1 MRINRAVHGHRRR
14 RVSGL
19 VAVAGA
25 VVLGAS
31 GCATSHLEEFNS
43 VEMGNATPE
52 ILPTETDPA
61 GQVTDLESPV
71 VAAVSLDDGGVALQL
86 DDPGR
91 VEFGHISGGEFVSDE
106 RVELPDDSLP
116 VVPSSDGVLVGG
128 AEGIGRAT
136 VDGGYEPIGDTGPV
150 TAVAELE
157 DGRILTGHKDGT
169 VAVRSADGGEN
180 ARLESLEGIDQ
191 LAASGNV
198 GFAVSRADTTVAN
211 VYPDSNEIGPVLRPG
226 KAAGVAATTEDG
238 WAAVSDTTG
247 NALMI
252 FDADPLRLHQMFPV
266 GKAPWAVAAVP
277 GTSVVWVALSGEN
290 RVVAIDISS
299 GQGREVAAFDT
310 VSAPH
315 SLSVAEDGA
324 LVVGSADGSGVQ
336 IISPE
341 EQRLP

>member
-1 MRINRAVHGHRRR
+1 MRINRAVIGRRRR

-19 VAVAGA
+19 VALTGA

-61 GQVTDLESPV
+61 GQVTDLDSPV
-71 VAAVSLDDGGVALQL
+71 VGAVSLDDDGVALQL
-86 DDPGR
+86 SDPDR
-91 VEFGHISGGEFVSDE
+91 VEFGHVSGGEFVSDE
-106 RVELPDDSLP
+106 QVELPADALP
-116 VVPSSDGVLVGG
+116 IVASSEGVLVGSS
-128 AEGIGRAT
+128 EGLGRAT
-136 VDGGYEPIGDTGPV
+136 ADGGYEAIGDTGPV

-157 DGRILTGHKDGT
+157 DGRILSGHDDGT

-226 KAAGVAATTEDG
+226 KAAGVAATTDDG

-266 GKAPWAVAAVP
+266 GKAPWAVATVP
-277 GTSVVWVALSGEN
+277 GTSIVWVALSGEN

-299 GQGREVAAFDT
+299 GEGREVAAFDT

-315 SLSVAEDGA
+315 SLSVAEGGS
-324 LVVGSADGSGVQ
+324 LVIGSADGSGVQ

-341 EQRLP
+341 EQKLP

>member
-1 MRINRAVHGHRRR
+1 MRINRAVIGRRRR

-19 VAVAGA
+19 VALTGA

-61 GQVTDLESPV
+61 GQVTDLDSPV
-71 VAAVSLDDGGVALQL
+71 VGAVSLDDGGVALQL
-86 DDPGR
+86 SDPDR
-91 VEFGHISGGEFVSDE
+91 VEFGHVSGGEFVSDE
-106 RVELPDDSLP
+106 QVELPADALP
-116 VVPSSDGVLVGG
+116 IVASSEGVLVGSSG
-128 AEGIGRAT
+128 GLGRAT
-136 VDGGYEPIGDTGPV
+136 ADGGYEAIGDTGPV

-157 DGRILTGHKDGT
+157 DGRILSGHDDGT

-226 KAAGVAATTEDG
+226 KAAGVAATTDDG

-266 GKAPWAVAAVP
+266 GKAPWAVATVP
-277 GTSVVWVALSGEN
+277 GTSIVWVALSGEN

-299 GQGREVAAFDT
+299 GEGREVAAFDT
-310 VSAPH
+310 VPAPH
-315 SLSVAEDGA
+315 SLSVAEGGS
-324 LVVGSADGSGVQ
+324 LVIGSADGSGVQ

-341 EQRLP
+341 EQKLP

>member
-1 MRINRAVHGHRRR
+1 MRINRAVSGRRRR

-19 VAVAGA
+19 VALAGA

-61 GQVTDLESPV
+61 GQVTDLDSPV
-71 VAAVSLDDGGVALQL
+71 VGAVSLDDGGVALQL
-86 DDPGR
+86 SDPDR
-91 VEFGHISGGEFVSDE
+91 VEFGHVSGGEFVSDE
-106 RVELPDDSLP
+106 QVELPADALP
-116 VVPSSDGVLVGG
+116 IVASSEGVLVGSS
-128 AEGIGRAT
+128 EGLGRAT
-136 VDGGYEPIGDTGPV
+136 ADGGYEAIGDTGPV

-157 DGRILTGHKDGT
+157 DGRILSGHDDGT

-211 VYPDSNEIGPVLRPG
+211 VYPDSDEIGPVLRPG
-226 KAAGVAATTEDG
+226 KAAGVAATTDDG

-266 GKAPWAVAAVP
+266 GKAPWAVATVP
-277 GTSVVWVALSGEN
+277 GTSIVWVALSGEN

-299 GQGREVAAFDT
+299 GEGREVAAFDT

-315 SLSVAEDGA
+315 SLSVAEDGS
-324 LVVGSADGSGVQ
+324 LVIGSADGSGVQ

-341 EQRLP
+341 EQKLP

>member
-1 MRINRAVHGHRRR
+1 MRINRAVIGRRRR

-19 VAVAGA
+19 VALTGA

-61 GQVTDLESPV
+61 GQVTDLDSPV
-71 VAAVSLDDGGVALQL
+71 VGAVSLDDGGVALQL
-86 DDPGR
+86 SDPDR
-91 VEFGHISGGEFVSDE
+91 VEFGHVSGGEFVADE
-106 RVELPDDSLP
+106 QVELPADALP
-116 VVPSSDGVLVGG
+116 IVASSEGVLVGSS
-128 AEGIGRAT
+128 EGLGRAT
-136 VDGGYEPIGDTGPV
+136 ADGGYEAIGDTGPV

-157 DGRILTGHKDGT
+157 DGRILSGHDDGT

-226 KAAGVAATTEDG
+226 KAAGVAATTDNG

-266 GKAPWAVAAVP
+266 GKAPWAVATVP
-277 GTSVVWVALSGEN
+277 GTSIVWVALSGEN

-299 GQGREVAAFDT
+299 GEGREVAAFDT
-310 VSAPH
+310 VPAPH
-315 SLSVAEDGA
+315 SLSVAEGGS
-324 LVVGSADGSGVQ
+324 LVIGSADGSGVQ

-341 EQRLP
+341 EQKLP

>member
-1 MRINRAVHGHRRR
+1 MRINGAVRGRQ

-19 VAVAGA
+19 AALAGA
-25 VVLGAS
+25 AVLGLS
-31 GCATSHLEEFNS
+31 GCATSHLDEFNS
-43 VEMGNATPE
+43 VEMGNASPE

-61 GQVTDLESPV
+61 GEVTELGSPV
-71 VAAVSLDDGGVALQL
+71 IGAVSLDDGGVVLQL
-86 DDPGR
+86 DDPDR
-91 VEFGHISGGEFVSDE
+91 VEFGHISDGEFVSDE
-106 RVELPDDSLP
+106 EVALPEDALP
-116 VVPSSDGVLVGG
+116 VVASSEGVLVGS

-136 VDGGYEPIGDTGPV
+136 ADGGFEPIGDTGPV

-157 DGRILTGHKDGT
+157 DGRILTGHDDGT

-198 GFAVSRADTTVAN
+198 GFAVSRGDTTVAS

-226 KAAGVAATTEDG
+226 KAAGVAATTDEG

-277 GTSVVWVALSGEN
+277 GTSIVWVALSGEN

-315 SLSVAEDGA
+315 SLGVAEDGS

-341 EQRLP
+341 VQQLP